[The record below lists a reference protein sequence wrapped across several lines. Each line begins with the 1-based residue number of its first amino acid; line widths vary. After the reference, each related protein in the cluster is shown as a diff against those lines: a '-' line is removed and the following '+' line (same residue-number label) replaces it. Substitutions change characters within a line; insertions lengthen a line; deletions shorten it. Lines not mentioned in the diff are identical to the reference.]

1 MIRAKAS
8 GNDFKLAVEDT
19 GPGIA
24 PEDQAQIFE
33 AFHQVDSTITKQK
46 GGTGL
51 GLSISKRFIEMHGG
65 TISLTSTLG
74 EGSTFRVQIPV
85 RVDRQ
90 MEAA

>member
-1 MIRAKAS
+1 
-8 GNDFKLAVEDT
+8 
-19 GPGIA
+19 
-24 PEDQAQIFE
+24 
-33 AFHQVDSTITKQK
+33 VDSTITKQK

-51 GLSISKRFIEMHGG
+51 GLSISKRFVEMHGG
-65 TISLTSTLG
+65 TITVTSTIG

>member
-1 MIRAKAS
+1 MRIR
-8 GNDFKLAVEDT
+8 
-19 GPGIA
+19 GPDIA
-24 PEDQAQIFE
+24 PEDQARIFE

-51 GLSISKRFIEMHGG
+51 GLSISKRFVEMHGG
-65 TISLTSTLG
+65 TISLTSALG

>member
-1 MIRAKAS
+1 MIRARAS
-8 GNDFKLAVEDT
+8 GDDFKMAVEDT

-24 PEDQAQIFE
+24 PEDQARIFE

-51 GLSISKRFIEMHGG
+51 GLSISKRFVEMHGG
-65 TISLTSTLG
+65 TISLTSALG